1 MANDLRSLLLQPFA
15 LSNLENIAKLAEP
28 MSLRPLVELPSFPRL
43 DTRVW
48 IPQLE
53 ALRELNARWTQMFSN
68 IQMQFRSLAP
78 LLEEITKNEARC
90 KRLEE
95 AGWLPHPASPWHLLD
110 DESLSDDALSSAV
123 EAYYRVNWPTVR
135 ECFDEAIAAYTI
147 DDEAK
152 ATFREALSAHEAG
165 LYRCVARTLFPEI
178 ERVSRVEIHGGAMD
192 KIASQPKLQKAIS
205 NLCPSDIARDGI
217 SGMRLY
223 SKLID
228 HLYVSM
234 QTPERV
240 ATIATEPVPN
250 RHAAVHG
257 YVAYNTQRHSVN
269 ALIIAEFL
277 FHAINVIVAIGED
290 AEKAEAA

>member
-95 AGWLPHPASPWHLLD
+95 AG
-110 DESLSDDALSSAV
+110 
-123 EAYYRVNWPTVR
+123 
-135 ECFDEAIAAYTI
+135 
-147 DDEAK
+147 
-152 ATFREALSAHEAG
+152 
-165 LYRCVARTLFPEI
+165 
-178 ERVSRVEIHGGAMD
+178 
-192 KIASQPKLQKAIS
+192 
-205 NLCPSDIARDGI
+205 
-217 SGMRLY
+217 
-223 SKLID
+223 
-228 HLYVSM
+228 
-234 QTPERV
+234 
-240 ATIATEPVPN
+240 
-250 RHAAVHG
+250 
-257 YVAYNTQRHSVN
+257 
-269 ALIIAEFL
+269 
-277 FHAINVIVAIGED
+277 
-290 AEKAEAA
+290 